1 MNPTNVLISWHY
13 PAFIDNMFFATVKLF
28 IIIIGGIVLNL
39 ILFLSLSV
47 LGAYQTKRCRITYT
61 QQVIFPVRRRIAA
74 NHVEIDLL

>member
-1 MNPTNVLISWHY
+1 
-13 PAFIDNMFFATVKLF
+13 MFPPYVKQNRTTKRDILF